1 MAHDSPGVLLR
12 RHGLHPKKAWGQNFL
27 GDVEVQRR
35 IADLVA
41 PRPGDTV
48 VEFGAGLG
56 HLTQHLVGRGAR
68 VIAVER
74 DRDLAPILRTELGA
88 RHPELTVV
96 EADAT
101 SYDLTQAARDAGA
114 RVLVCGNLPYHI
126 GSQIL
131 FQVLDHHAS
140 VQRLVTMLQ
149 REVVERIVAA
159 PDTEDYGLLSVLLQH
174 VADVELAIK
183 VPSGAFVP
191 PPSVESAVLVAA
203 MLPGVRAPVASEA
216 RFRKVVK
223 AGFSQRRKTLS
234 NALKSVAERDV
245 LRAAADEAGIDL
257 SRRGETLSVEEFAGL
272 ERALAAR
279 APAA

>member
-1 MAHDSPGVLLR
+1 MAHESPGVLLR

-27 GDVEVQRR
+27 GDTDVQRR

-41 PRPGDTV
+41 PGPGDTV

-68 VIAVER
+68 VVAVER
-74 DRDLAPILRTELGA
+74 DRDLAPVLRSELGE
-88 RHPELTVV
+88 HHSELTVV

-101 SYDLTQAARDAGA
+101 SYDLTQAAKEAGG

-140 VQRLVTMLQ
+140 VKRLVTMLQ

-183 VPSGAFVP
+183 VPPGAFVP
-191 PPSVESAVLVAA
+191 PPSVDSAVLVAT
-203 MLPGVRAPVASEA
+203 MLPGVRAPVSSEVH
-216 RFRKVVK
+216 FRKVVK

-234 NALKSVAERDV
+234 NALKSVAEKDV

-257 SRRGETLSVEEFAGL
+257 SRRGETLSVEEFARL
-272 ERALAAR
+272 ERALASR
-279 APAA
+279 LPAA